1 MKFNVNKR
9 NDNRD
14 YNSDYFD
21 SFLNNFFDTED
32 FFENKTEYT
41 SNKEVEILEVEIYG
55 DYSNPQRDTNE
66 AVLSKDLLFTVYTNG
81 NFRFKAKNLDGKTVI
96 DQYGELRQS
105 QYYEKNSNYCFDME
119 IIDKRKGKSIF
130 GLITKR
136 KNKEDNIKDKDLDL
150 GDLGE
155 IIDNVSIEIMINK
168 YFRLES
174 KKDNGDYTFVS
185 KHPVKIDGETF
196 DSIEVVYGKEKIPA
210 FKTRGAHIQRGF
222 KANDDFIFIGFIE
235 VCNKTGDKW
244 ELKIFGEDSAYVRP
258 GGDFLSFNIGTQG
271 YFFVIEFLKENDK
284 VAYSKIDDTKNIDTM
299 NYFLSNYFKKT
310 TNENNNITYRAKNP
324 LFINNVRYEYLMVSE
339 FRDDSLIFSAWET
352 FDDFKSPPSFQ
363 VIGRIILT
371 KITDGKIFTFSIE
384 GDKIKFVSPYHTY
397 SAGETKNSPYLF
409 TIDMRDNVNTLKE
422 DDKMGYTGEY
432 GEYIATAGINMSD
445 IYSGDIYTTGRTYTT
460 DRAYTTGR
468 DDSIGSK
475 TINLGECVIDASQAK
490 IVYNTE
496 NKKEEKMKDRFS
508 SFMPAK
514 VKTGEVALTMT
525 GALAVRGKDG
535 NYVSYNKKTK
545 QIEDHMDLVFGEGRI
560 EEMCFL
566 MPTDIKQLKEG
577 DIVNS
582 NGAYC
587 YVEGQDTE
595 TGKLTLVNFLTSVRE
610 DAVGSENVF
619 TKMSTVRKL
628 VTAFGMAGGADGADG
643 NPMANMLPFMMM
655 SGKDKGGDD
664 SMFKMMMMSQ
674 MMGGNMGGDSN
685 GMNPMMM
692 MMFMDKL

>member
-1 MKFNVNKR
+1 MKFELNRR
-9 NDNRD
+9 NDNKD

-21 SFLNNFFDTED
+21 SFLNNFFDKEEV
-32 FFENKTEYT
+32 FENKTEYT
-41 SNKEVEILEVEIYG
+41 SNKEVEVSEIETCG
-55 DYSNPQRDTNE
+55 DYSNHKRDTDE

-81 NFRFKAKNLDGKTVI
+81 NFRFKVKNLDGRTII

-105 QYYEKNSNYCFDME
+105 QYYEKNFNYCFDME
-119 IIDKRKGKSIF
+119 IIDERKGDKRKGKRIF

-136 KNKEDNIKDKDLDL
+136 KKEIP
-150 GDLGE
+150 
-155 IIDNVSIEIMINK
+155 IIDDIKNVDM
-168 YFRLES
+168 
-174 KKDNGDYTFVS
+174 T
-185 KHPVKIDGETF
+185 
-196 DSIEVVYGKEKIPA
+196 
-210 FKTRGAHIQRGF
+210 
-222 KANDDFIFIGFIE
+222 
-235 VCNKTGDKW
+235 
-244 ELKIFGEDSAYVRP
+244 
-258 GGDFLSFNIGTQG
+258 
-271 YFFVIEFLKENDK
+271 
-284 VAYSKIDDTKNIDTM
+284 

-310 TNENNNITYRAKNP
+310 IDENNNITYRTETP
-324 LFINNVRYEYLMVSE
+324 LHINNKRYEHLIVSE
-339 FRDDSLIFSAWET
+339 FRDDCLCFSAWET
-352 FDDFKSPPSFQ
+352 FDNFKSPPNFQ
-363 VIGRIILT
+363 VIGKVILT
-371 KITDGKIFTFSIE
+371 KITNGEIFNFFVE
-384 GDKIKFVSPYHTY
+384 GGKIKFISPYHTY
-397 SAGETKNSPYLF
+397 SVGEKENPTYF
-409 TIDMRDNVNTLKE
+409 FDVDMRDNVNTLKE
-422 DDKMGYTGEY
+422 NDKMAYDYDNIFRHKIGT
-432 GEYIATAGINMSD
+432 GINMSD
-445 IYSGDIYTTGRTYTT
+445 IYSGDTYTTGT
-460 DRAYTTGR
+460 DWENDKAW
-468 DDSIGSK
+468 

-490 IVYNTE
+490 ITYSKE

-628 VTAFGMAGGADGADG
+628 VTAFDMTGGADG
-643 NPMANMLPFMMM
+643 NPMANMLPFMLM

-664 SMFKMMMMSQ
+664 SMFKIMMMSQ

-685 GMNPMMM
+685 SMNPMMM

>member
-130 GLITKR
+130 GLTTKI
-136 KNKEDNIKDKDLDL
+136 KNKEDNMKDKDLDL

-271 YFFVIEFLKENDK
+271 YFFVIEFLKEDDK
-284 VAYSKIDDTKNIDTM
+284 VGYS
-299 NYFLSNYFKKT
+299 
-310 TNENNNITYRAKNP
+310 
-324 LFINNVRYEYLMVSE
+324 
-339 FRDDSLIFSAWET
+339 
-352 FDDFKSPPSFQ
+352 
-363 VIGRIILT
+363 
-371 KITDGKIFTFSIE
+371 
-384 GDKIKFVSPYHTY
+384 
-397 SAGETKNSPYLF
+397 
-409 TIDMRDNVNTLKE
+409 
-422 DDKMGYTGEY
+422 
-432 GEYIATAGINMSD
+432 GEYITTAGINISD
-445 IYSGDIYTTGRTYTT
+445 IYSGDIYTT
-460 DRAYTTGR
+460 DRAYTTDRTGR
-468 DDSIGSK
+468 DDGI

-587 YVEGQDTE
+587 YVEGQDIE

>member
-21 SFLNNFFDTED
+21 SFLNNFFDKEEV
-32 FFENKTEYT
+32 FENKTEYT
-41 SNKEVEILEVEIYG
+41 SNKEVEISEIETCG
-55 DYSNPQRDTNE
+55 DYSEPQRDIIE
-66 AVLSKDLLFTVYTNG
+66 LFLSKDLLFTVYTNG
-81 NFRFKAKNLDGKTVI
+81 NFRFKAKNLDGRTII

-105 QYYEKNSNYCFDME
+105 QYYEKNYNYCFDME
-119 IIDKRKGKSIF
+119 IIDKRKGKRIF

-150 GDLGE
+150 RE
-155 IIDNVSIEIMINK
+155 IIDNMSIEIMISK

-210 FKTRGAHIQRGF
+210 FKTRGAHIQRGIW
-222 KANDDFIFIGFIE
+222 ANDDFIFIGP
-235 VCNKTGDKW
+235 VKVYNKTGDKW

-271 YFFVIEFLKENDK
+271 YEFVIEFLKENDK
-284 VAYSKIDDTKNIDTM
+284 VAYSKIDDTKNIDMM
-299 NYFLSNYFKKT
+299 NYFLSNYFEKG
-310 TNENNNITYRAKNP
+310 TNENNNITYRTENP
-324 LFINNVRYEYLMVSE
+324 LFINNVRYEYLLVSE

-352 FDDFKSPPSFQ
+352 FDNFKSPPSFQ
-363 VIGRIILT
+363 VIGRVILT
-371 KITDGKIFTFSIE
+371 QITDGKIFTFSID
-384 GDKIKFVSPYHTY
+384 GDKIKFISPYHTY
-397 SAGETKNSPYLF
+397 SVGETKNSPYF
-409 TIDMRDNVNTLKE
+409 FDIDMRDNVNTLKE
-422 DDKMGYTGEY
+422 DDKVGYSN
-432 GEYIATAGINMSD
+432 EYITTAINNMSN
-445 IYSGDIYTTGRTYTT
+445 IYSGNTYTT
-460 DRAYTTGR
+460 DRAYTSTSR
-468 DDSIGSK
+468 DDGI

-490 IVYNTE
+490 IVYSKE

-628 VTAFGMAGGADGADG
+628 VTAFDMAGGADG
-643 NPMANMLPFMMM
+643 NPMANMLPFMLM